1 MRHVAHTSELCRRCT
16 TAGRRACLPLAPAE
30 NLARYHPGCQSKL
43 SPTPPDGS
51 WSTKNKL
58 PTCCIVYSSQLALC
72 AATPAPAGAP
82 CKDPPQLHHGSVSQ
96 QTSAHAVMQ
105 QAVAPGRS
113 LHLQVPIRVVY
124 LDRSMA
130 GFGGGASADSGEINH
145 HDFVPETAA
154 QTTSPAVPRVHLLYR
169 PGHFDI
175 LLHPV

>member
-1 MRHVAHTSELCRRCT
+1 MQVRTLAVKVT
-16 TAGRRACLPLAPAE
+16 CLPHHQMAHRPPVKHSMESLIHPRCLGCSCHMVVCIQSLHLHAPLEVVHVTSSKAE
-30 NLARYHPGCQSKL
+30 CLSRVVSRAARR
-43 SPTPPDGS
+43 
-51 WSTKNKL
+51 
-58 PTCCIVYSSQLALC
+58 
-72 AATPAPAGAP
+72 
-82 CKDPPQLHHGSVSQ
+82 
-96 QTSAHAVMQ
+96 
-105 QAVAPGRS
+105 QAVAPGHS

-130 GFGGGASADSGEINH
+130 GFGGGASADTGEINH